1 MNPLYLAWK
10 LGLFRRPEPVKKSV
24 PVQKPVMQAPVDP
37 VWGHVGKRG

>member
-10 LGLFRRPEPVKKSV
+10 WGLFRRPEPVKKPAS
-24 PVQKPVMQAPVDP
+24 KPVMQAPVDP